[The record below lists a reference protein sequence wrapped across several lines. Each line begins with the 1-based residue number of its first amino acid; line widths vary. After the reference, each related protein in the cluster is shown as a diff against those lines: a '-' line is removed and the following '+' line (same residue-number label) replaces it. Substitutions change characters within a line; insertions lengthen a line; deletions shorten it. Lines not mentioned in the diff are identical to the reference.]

1 MWSLEKSAA
10 VLVLVGLIFIG
21 IGAFVTAQA
30 VIITDEQAK
39 QLGTTMWG
47 SNSRFDRKLQRA
59 KPRRSQRPLP
69 DCWRHDFADHRN
81 DYSIQENWLIA

>member
-30 VIITDEQAK
+30 VIITDDQAK
-39 QLGTTMWG
+39 QLGTTM
-47 SNSRFDRKLQRA
+47 
-59 KPRRSQRPLP
+59 
-69 DCWRHDFADHRN
+69 
-81 DYSIQENWLIA
+81 

>member
-30 VIITDEQAK
+30 VIITDDQAK

-47 SNSRFDRKLQRA
+47 SNPGLIESFKEQSRAARNGLYLIVGRTILQIIGTII
-59 KPRRSQRPLP
+59 PFRR
-69 DCWRHDFADHRN
+69 
-81 DYSIQENWLIA
+81 IG